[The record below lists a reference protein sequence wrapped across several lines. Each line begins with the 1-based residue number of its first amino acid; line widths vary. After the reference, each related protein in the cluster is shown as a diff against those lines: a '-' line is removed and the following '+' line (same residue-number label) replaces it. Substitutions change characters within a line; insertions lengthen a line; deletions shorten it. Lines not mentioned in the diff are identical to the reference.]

1 MNTRSGIFTR
11 GFATREKYCFCCSFG
26 EIKVDLTLKK
36 SNILYFLG
44 GGVVAGAKAM
54 GGGGGAKAMILFTK
68 NQNLFLW
75 GRGREGGRGGG

>member
-54 GGGGGAKAMILFTK
+54 GGGAKAMILFTK